1 MGKDTENYLKESYKL
16 AMRSALIL
24 QRLVLLATCFLALA
38 VIGAFAA
45 AAYAVFVAGVYFTAL
60 LWFAVAVILFFAV
73 RGLARSSQD
82 LLREI
87 RGLMEAAAAL
97 QPSFQDESVERL
109 HRELHGLFP
118 LARRRG

>member
-109 HRELHGLFP
+109 HRGLHGLFP
-118 LARRRG
+118 LARGRA

>member
-73 RGLARSSQD
+73 RGLARSS
-82 LLREI
+82 
-87 RGLMEAAAAL
+87 
-97 QPSFQDESVERL
+97 
-109 HRELHGLFP
+109 
-118 LARRRG
+118 

>member
-97 QPSFQDESVERL
+97 QPTFQHQSVESL

-118 LARRRG
+118 LARRRA

>member
-97 QPSFQDESVERL
+97 QPSFQDKSVERL

-118 LARRRG
+118 LARRRA